1 MILSCPD
8 KNSTDWK
15 KLVTYLGSE
24 QKAMA
29 AYYANGSEIPS
40 IEELEGKGIG
50 KDEVPRFQ
58 RLIDNIQRQ
67 VQIIDK
73 EIITARTKI
82 S

>member
-29 AYYANGSEIPS
+29 AYYANRSEIPS
-40 IEELEGKGIG
+40 IEQL
-50 KDEVPRFQ
+50 
-58 RLIDNIQRQ
+58 
-67 VQIIDK
+67 
-73 EIITARTKI
+73 
-82 S
+82 